1 LPFLQVVSIAA
12 SLWQRIAL
20 AWMTF
25 AQLVT
30 FALGHQQ
37 QEIDFLILEGSRG
50 FQDVLKPTGNET
62 LGIFWSQNNLT
73 LSIHGTPVN
82 LTINNPQMVK
92 VVRRFNS
99 NTNLP
104 GKVVHLLETVCSV
117 CWDLSEIEQM

>member
-1 LPFLQVVSIAA
+1 MPILQVVSTVA

-25 AQLVT
+25 AQLAT

-50 FQDVLKPTGNET
+50 LQDALKPNKT
-62 LGIFWSQNNLT
+62 LGIFWSQKYST
-73 LSIHGTPVN
+73 LSTHGTPVN
-82 LTINNPQMVK
+82 LTINNPQTVK

-104 GKVVHLLETVCSV
+104 GKVVHLLETVCYV
-117 CWDLSEIEQM
+117 CLDLSEIEQM